1 MVVTFHP
8 RRTHRSRIALAG
20 AAGSFLLAGCGP
32 KYIQLGENRPAYTR
46 DGGRNL
52 GAHLISNHEVDIT
65 PLKSVADTYLGVPY
79 LWGGETMSGID
90 CSAFTRSVWQRT
102 FGIVLPRVAKQQS
115 QLGIPVFKFGLQPG
129 DLVFFG
135 ESADS
140 ASIDHVGIY
149 MGKNQFINATSSQ
162 GVKYSSL
169 DETFWLG
176 KYQFARRFPN
186 MKLLLDSARNVGVG
200 ANTDFNSAS
209 RPVSDFGQATPNPRN

>member
-1 MVVTFHP
+1 MVTFPP
-8 RRTHRSRIALAG
+8 RRIQSSRIAFATATG
-20 AAGSFLLAGCGP
+20 AFLLAGCGP
-32 KYIQLGENRPAYTR
+32 KYVQLGENRPAYTR
-46 DGGRNL
+46 DGGKNL
-52 GAHLISNHEVDIT
+52 GAQMIGHHEVDIT
-65 PLKSVADTYLGVPY
+65 PLKTVADTYLGVPY
-79 LWGGETMSGID
+79 LWGGETMTGID

-135 ESADS
+135 ETPDS

-149 MGKNQFINATSSQ
+149 MGKNQFINATSSS

-169 DETFWLG
+169 DESFWVG

-186 MKLLLDSARNVGVG
+186 MKLLLDSARTVGVN
-200 ANTDFNSAS
+200 AT
-209 RPVSDFGQATPNPRN
+209 SDFKSLNRGPSGLGEPSPNPRN

>member
-1 MVVTFHP
+1 M
-8 RRTHRSRIALAG
+8 
-20 AAGSFLLAGCGP
+20 LLVGCGP
-32 KYIQLGENRPAYTR
+32 KFIQLGENRPAYTR

-52 GAHLISNHEVDIT
+52 GAQMISNHDVDIT

-79 LWGGETMSGID
+79 VWGGETMTGID

-102 FGIVLPRVAKQQS
+102 FGIPLPRVAKQQS

-135 ESADS
+135 DSPDS
-140 ASIDHVGIY
+140 AAIEHVGIY
-149 MGKNQFINATSSQ
+149 MGKNQFINATSSS

-169 DETFWLG
+169 DESYWVG

-186 MKLLLDSARNVGVG
+186 MKLLLDSARTAGVN
-200 ANTDFNSAS
+200 ASTDFKNVFRGSSAGDAS
-209 RPVSDFGQATPNPRN
+209 AIPRN